1 MPRPDRSHSSD
12 RAAKVARIQKAN
24 VSAERRRGALIWGSA
39 ALVVA
44 IIVGVVTF
52 AILRESPVT
61 ADLSAVEQMQPS
73 SADHVTDEVDYA
85 GMTGADPTADDGATE
100 ETTDDAEDPG
110 TETGAPAAGTTAA
123 AGNPPVGGAHHPAWW
138 DCGVYQEP
146 VPAEHAVHS
155 MEHGAVWLTYQPS
168 LPADQVAVLE
178 ELGQDEYMLVSPFEG
193 QNAPVVATA
202 WGHQLELQTAEE
214 KTLKAFIREYKQG
227 PQTPEPGAACTGGT
241 TTDLVQRP

>member
-1 MPRPDRSHSSD
+1 MPRPDRAQSSD
-12 RAAKVARIQKAN
+12 RAAKVAKIQKAN
-24 VSAERRRGALIWGSA
+24 TSAERRRGVLIWGSA

-44 IIVGVVTF
+44 LIVGVVTF
-52 AILRESPVT
+52 AILRESPAT
-61 ADLSAVEQMQPS
+61 ADLSAVQQMEPG
-73 SADHVTDEVDYA
+73 SADHVAEQVDYPDMETA
-85 GMTGADPTADDGATE
+85 QSATESPTAADDEESATQDPEPGAS
-100 ETTDDAEDPG
+100 TTGGP
-110 TETGAPAAGTTAA
+110 
-123 AGNPPVGGAHHPAWW
+123 GNPPVGGAHHPAWW

-155 MEHGAVWLTYQPS
+155 MEHGAVWLTYLPS

-178 ELGQDEYMLVSPFEG
+178 ELGQDDYMLVSPLEG

-202 WGHQLELQTAEE
+202 WGHQLELQSADE

-241 TTDLVQRP
+241 ATDLVERP